1 MALGEYFAST
11 LIVARKGA
19 TWAWEQIYRDLYGP
33 LFGFLR
39 GVGPP
44 EEAEDLVSET
54 FLSVARD
61 IHAFDGDED
70 AFRAWVF
77 TIARRRA
84 VDAWRSRGRTVE
96 MADGDPFD
104 LGDQRAGGDVE
115 AEALSSL
122 ALIELSAV
130 IKNLSATQREVLML
144 RVVADLS
151 VKDTAVAM
159 EKSEGAVRVLQNRA
173 ITALRASLGRDRAPS
188 RDCA

>member
-11 LIVARKGA
+11 LTVARKGA

-33 LFGFLR
+33 LFGYLR
-39 GVGPP
+39 GVGPQD
-44 EEAEDLVSET
+44 ETEDLVSET

-61 IHAFDGDED
+61 IHSFDGTEDE
-70 AFRAWVF
+70 FRAWVF

-84 VDAWRSRGRTVE
+84 VDAWRARGRSVQT
-96 MADGDPFD
+96 ADVDVAD
-104 LGDQRAGGDVE
+104 LTQRPAPDDVE
-115 AEALSSL
+115 AQALSSM

-130 IKNLSATQREVLML
+130 IDNLSATQREVLML

-151 VKDTAVAM
+151 VKDTAAAL

-173 ITALRASLGRDRAPS
+173 ITALRAALGRERSQDSDGA
-188 RDCA
+188 